1 MRGTRIKWLLAAFLT
16 CSPHA
21 PQRTSLAAVRLCR
34 LGVPLIPYG
43 AGTSVEGHVGALRGG
58 VCIDMRRMSAV
69 LEVNVE
75 DMDARVQVRCAG
87 KSRGGGGGAQ
97 ASLCHALVAGPSI
110 PAPPVNKL
118 PAGLATMPHGTM
130 PCHMACWS
138 LLYNL
143 WRLGGQCMYVRTY
156 MHMCK

>member
-43 AGTSVEGHVGALRGG
+43 AGTSVEGHVGALHGG

-87 KSRGGGGGAQ
+87 KSRGGGGGG
-97 ASLCHALVAGPSI
+97 ASLPLPCTCGGP
-110 PAPPVNKL
+110 L
-118 PAGLATMPHGTM
+118 H
-130 PCHMACWS
+130 PCTP
-138 LLYNL
+138 
-143 WRLGGQCMYVRTY
+143 RE
-156 MHMCK
+156 